1 MVKDTSDIGLS
12 SDPDA
17 CPVLPR
23 AAWATNKNGQT
34 LGRKGMETRQRLMD
48 AARDLLRDRSPFE
61 ITALL
66 ITRAAKTASATFY
79 LYFDDVED
87 LLYALSAG
95 ISEEI
100 EDLFDRDR
108 LLRDPDRLYED
119 AMQFVRAYNA
129 VWDRHSDILLYR
141 NLEAD
146 RGNPRFNS
154 LLTQAS
160 IPILNALA
168 ERIAAAYP
176 ERQRPRRAVVYAEA
190 IVFFVALER
199 MAASA
204 HQYPEEGLNSAVL
217 MEGQAR
223 ALAHMLEKRT
233 DARV

>member
-1 MVKDTSDIGLS
+1 MAKDMSDVSLS
-12 SDPDA
+12 REA
-17 CPVLPR
+17 TELPASLR
-23 AAWATNKNGQT
+23 ANWATNKNGQT

-48 AARDLLRDRSPFE
+48 VARELLRDRSPFE

-66 ITRAAKTASATFY
+66 ITRAAKTAAATFY

-87 LLYALSAG
+87 LLYALSAE
-95 ISEEI
+95 ISDEI
-100 EDLFDRDR
+100 EDLFDQGR
-108 LLRDPDRLYED
+108 LLRDPDRLYEE
-119 AMQFVRAYNA
+119 AAQFVKAYNA

-146 RGNPRFNS
+146 RGNPRFNN
-154 LLTQAS
+154 LLTEAS

-168 ERIAAAYP
+168 ERIMAAYP
-176 ERQRPRRAVVYAEA
+176 QDQRPRRAVVYAEA

-217 MEGQAR
+217 IEGQAR
-223 ALAHMLEKRT
+223 VLARMLEKR
-233 DARV
+233 AAA